1 MSKRL
6 YPTRLKEMRM
16 YQEYF
21 GQKEDDFGNY
31 VRPPFIRRG
40 VRKQVIKRRQAPP
53 SETEV
58 DNMFNSFLS
67 LMKYCRDNKVPFEYR
82 QDILEGK
89 MSIADYEKKVAK

>member
-1 MSKRL
+1 
-6 YPTRLKEMRM
+6 M

-67 LMKYCRDNKVPFEYR
+67 LMKYCLDNKVPFEYR